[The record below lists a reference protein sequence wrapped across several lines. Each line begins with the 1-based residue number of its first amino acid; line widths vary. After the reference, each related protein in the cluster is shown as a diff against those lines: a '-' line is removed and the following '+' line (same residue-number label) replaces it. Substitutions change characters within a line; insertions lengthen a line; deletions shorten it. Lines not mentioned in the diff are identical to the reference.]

1 MWSLWEV
8 IHFLTSEVRTVWTE
22 NWCEVGKFGSRT
34 EAVSLLETG
43 SDLPQAW
50 QVSMGTSSSAMQTD
64 PVLRD
69 DRTSTE
75 ECCSSALQSQ
85 LAQTIPHLTAKPSG
99 TRTPGWPPSCQH
111 STVWVAESSWARQ
124 NSYCKCSQLQSSATR
139 QSRQKVGLKNCW
151 CSTERQHWAVLTAAR
166 SSLHVR
172 LAQGSFHPSG
182 PFPWLQVT
190 GKSINIPLFQQH
202 GTSRF
207 SKLNRA
213 CSKQHDFAKWNL
225 LPRTDSVLLLLSYN
239 IIKIWLIL
247 T

>member
-99 TRTPGWPPSCQH
+99 TGLQDGHPPVSIAQCGLQKAAGQGRILTASARSFRAQPRDSPGRR
-111 STVWVAESSWARQ
+111 WAWKTAGAPQ
-124 NSYCKCSQLQSSATR
+124 N
-139 QSRQKVGLKNCW
+139 G
-151 CSTERQHWAVLTAAR
+151 STEPCW
-166 SSLHVR
+166 
-172 LAQGSFHPSG
+172 
-182 PFPWLQVT
+182 
-190 GKSINIPLFQQH
+190 QQQE
-202 GTSRF
+202 
-207 SKLNRA
+207 A
-213 CSKQHDFAKWNL
+213 
-225 LPRTDSVLLLLSYN
+225 LSM
-239 IIKIWLIL
+239 WD
-247 T
+247 

>member
-1 MWSLWEV
+1 VGCRKQLGKAE
-8 IHFLTSEVRTVWTE
+8 FLLQVLAASELSHETVQAE
-22 NWCEVGKFGSRT
+22 GGPEK
-34 EAVSLLETG
+34 LL
-43 SDLPQAW
+43 
-50 QVSMGTSSSAMQTD
+50 
-64 PVLRD
+64 VLHR
-69 DRTSTE
+69 
-75 ECCSSALQSQ
+75 
-85 LAQTIPHLTAKPSG
+85 
-99 TRTPGWPPSCQH
+99 
-111 STVWVAESSWARQ
+111 
-124 NSYCKCSQLQSSATR
+124 
-139 QSRQKVGLKNCW
+139 
-151 CSTERQHWAVLTAAR
+151 TAALSR
-166 SSLHVR
+166 ADSSKKLSHVR

-213 CSKQHDFAKWNL
+213 CSKQHDFAKRNL